1 MFISKLRYFPE
12 LQKLRLGKREKYTIV
27 ENRTFLFKD
36 LDSVDHLEGI
46 IGLAGKWRE
55 R

>member
-1 MFISKLRYFPE
+1 MFISPLRYFPE
-12 LQKLRLGKREKYTIV
+12 WQKLRVDKREKYTIV
-27 ENRTFLFKD
+27 DDRTVLFKD
-36 LDSVDHLEGI
+36 LDSVYHLEGI